1 MKNNKWNNYRY
12 SLTLGIICMVVL
24 LWAGCGKSPD
34 SDKTGTGAEDGSGN
48 KTTEEGSL
56 QGSETEAEDEED
68 EEDDE
73 EESERRKNCSNKGKI
88 VVAAIGAVILT
99 GISFGLRHWLTG
111 SWLPT
116 ENIVKEET
124 KLDEAEI
131 YALISPLPS
140 PQPAFTAD
148 DTYAA
153 GGIREE
159 SIIKDPV
166 CGSKRL
172 LYTENNKLYI

>member
-68 EEDDE
+68 EEDKTQFNQE
-73 EESERRKNCSNKGKI
+73 KEP
-88 VVAAIGAVILT
+88 A
-99 GISFGLRHWLTG
+99 
-111 SWLPT
+111 
-116 ENIVKEET
+116 ENT
-124 KLDEAEI
+124 SEAEI
-131 YALISPLPS
+131 
-140 PQPAFTAD
+140 
-148 DTYAA
+148 
-153 GGIREE
+153 
-159 SIIKDPV
+159 K
-166 CGSKRL
+166 
-172 LYTENNKLYI
+172 ENHE